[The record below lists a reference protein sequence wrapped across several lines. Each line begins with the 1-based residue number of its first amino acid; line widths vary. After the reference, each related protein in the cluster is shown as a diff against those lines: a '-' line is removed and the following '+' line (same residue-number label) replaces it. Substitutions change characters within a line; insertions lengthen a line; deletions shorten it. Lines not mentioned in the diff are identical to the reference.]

1 MHMNKILA
9 LVSLL
14 ILIQFSCK
22 KPEGEGGS
30 ASIKGKVWT
39 QKYNGTFSRLET
51 EYPGAD
57 EWVYIIY
64 GSETSYGDRIRTNY
78 NGEFEFRFLRT
89 GKYKLY
95 LYSRDSTFTSPSG
108 IVAVVKEV
116 EIKERKQV
124 VDVGQITIFD

>member
-1 MHMNKILA
+1 MRIFFT
-9 LVSLL
+9 LL
-14 ILIQFSCK
+14 LSAVLFTPACK

-30 ASIKGKVWT
+30 ARIKGKVWT
-39 QKYNGTFSRLET
+39 QKYNGTFSSLQA

-78 NGEFEFRFLRT
+78 LGEFEFRFLRT
-89 GKYKLY
+89 GNYKLY
-95 LYSRDSTFTSPSG
+95 VYSRDSTFQSPSG
-108 IVAVVKEV
+108 EVAVVKELT
-116 EIKERKQV
+116 IKERKQI

>member
-1 MHMNKILA
+1 MRF
-9 LVSLL
+9 SLIVFSL
-14 ILIQFSCK
+14 IIGLNQSCK

-39 QKYNGTFSRLET
+39 QKYNGTFSSLQA

-64 GSETSYGDRIRTNY
+64 GSEISYGDRIRTNY
-78 NGEFEFRFLRT
+78 LGEFEFRFLRT

-95 LYSRDSTFTSPSG
+95 VYSRDSTFQSPSG
-108 IVAVVKEV
+108 EVAVVKEL
-116 EIKERKQV
+116 EIKERKQT
-124 VDVGQITIFD
+124 VDVGQIIIFD

>member
-1 MHMNKILA
+1 MRIFF
-9 LVSLL
+9 VLL
-14 ILIQFSCK
+14 LSAVLLTPACK

-30 ASIKGKVWT
+30 ARIKGKVWT
-39 QKYNGTFSRLET
+39 QKYNGTFSSLQA

-78 NGEFEFRFLRT
+78 LGEFEFRFLRT
-89 GKYKLY
+89 GNYKLY
-95 LYSRDSTFTSPSG
+95 VYSRDSTFQSPSG
-108 IVAVVKEV
+108 EVAVVKELT
-116 EIKERKQV
+116 IKERKQI